1 MKIVKMKR
9 VLAAAMS
16 TAMVMSMPMAALAAD
31 LGTTPVATPVPT
43 SSSADVE
50 APIYSFDKIDV
61 VVPTALVVAF
71 NPDKLGVDV
80 GGTDLSTDQVLSKNF
95 GILNKS
101 NKDKIVT
108 VTLKVEDLNEDQIAF
123 VGKDDITDATKVKE
137 GDYAIYLAAVPADTT
152 QVKVGDTPS
161 DAAITTDQAAMGSV
175 TMTGASTQA
184 QTLDA
189 GNNTMAFV
197 LKKATYE
204 PKSTGGI
211 ELGTSTGNAVGD
223 NMELTA
229 VDKEKGITAFT
240 FTGALNEKADWS
252 KLTKAIKITAVYNF
266 ETTYDYDTL
275 TGTTGGSVVSGTG
288 AMLSALAPKFTTGS
302 GAGMINYSAGVG
314 DDGVKSITSIV
325 MMSGENPFD
334 GYNALSGAWGAASD
348 ENGTITFDTA
358 FTSAFARDFPDETKE
373 VTITY
378 VTNDDQTKTVTVDVK
393 LR

>member
-16 TAMVMSMPMAALAAD
+16 TAMIMSMPMAALAAD

-80 GGTDLSTDQVLSKNF
+80 GGTDLSTDQVLSKSF

-108 VTLKVEDLNEDQIAF
+108 VTLKVEDLNDGQITF
-123 VGKDDITDATKVKE
+123 VGKDDIDDATKVKE

-152 QVKVGDTPS
+152 QVKVGDGTQDA
-161 DAAITTDQAAMGSV
+161 DAATDQAAMGNV
-175 TMTGASTQA
+175 TMTGASTEA
-184 QTLDA
+184 QTLA
-189 GNNTMAFV
+189 VGNNTMAFV

-204 PKSTGGI
+204 PSSTGGI
-211 ELGTSTGNAVGD
+211 VLGTSTGNAVGS
-223 NMELTA
+223 NMELKS

-266 ETTYDYDTL
+266 ETTYDYSTL

-288 AMLSALAPKFTTGS
+288 AMLSEVAPQFSTGGIGIFKFTEGLGDKAYASLVSIAAPWDGQPFNLTTYVAAVDADTITIDPSILG
-302 GAGMINYSAGVG
+302 GWAGI
-314 DDGVKSITSIV
+314 
-325 MMSGENPFD
+325 GENPTATIV
-334 GYNALSGAWGAASD
+334 YKNAAD
-348 ENGTITFDTA
+348 E
-358 FTSAFARDFPDETKE
+358 E
-373 VTITY
+373 VTT
-378 VTNDDQTKTVTVDVK
+378 TVTLK
-393 LR
+393 TH